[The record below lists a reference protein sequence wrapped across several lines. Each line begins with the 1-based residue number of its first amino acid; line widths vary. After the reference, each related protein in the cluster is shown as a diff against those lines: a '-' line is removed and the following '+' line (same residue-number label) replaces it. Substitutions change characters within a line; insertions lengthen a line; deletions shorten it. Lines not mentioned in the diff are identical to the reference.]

1 VTSAGPAGAGL
12 YDPCSSRPLAAD
24 TPHSLSDGE
33 RRWPVLDGI
42 PYLRVGREDVAA
54 AALAALDED
63 RAPDAAALLLA
74 DNDDWW
80 DQPPPP
86 PERLAALYRSADE
99 PGTTLR
105 DAVAGLGLGRVGDY
119 FLHREHDPSGLAV
132 AGLVATHPPAGRP
145 VIDLACGAG
154 HLLGRLAREPG
165 ASASLVGL
173 DIVFAKL
180 WLARHFVLPAGA
192 PVQLVCADLRAP
204 WPLGARQ
211 DGAGQDW
218 AGRDDGTWVACHD
231 TLYFLDDPAAVLDR
245 AATLAGRGGAVL
257 AAHCHNVE
265 HPLGDAGLPRT
276 VDEWA
281 ALLPGALTYAEEEL
295 TAAALAGRPA
305 RSSDPGALRG
315 TEAVALALDR
325 AGAPAQEGL
334 LDPSPGAALRPN
346 PLYRD
351 GVLTWPNPRWG
362 AEYGARVAAYLPERE
377 PVGLPGAQAVRRR
390 VLVELPER
398 W

>member
-1 VTSAGPAGAGL
+1 VTSGSAAPAGAGL
-12 YDPCSSRPLAAD
+12 SDPVSSRPLAAD
-24 TPHSLSDGE
+24 TPHSLHDGE

-42 PYLRVGREDVAA
+42 PYLRVGRDDVVR

-63 RAPDAAALLLA
+63 RAPEAAAVLLA

-86 PERLAALYRSADE
+86 PDRLEALYRGVDD

-119 FLHREHDPSGLAV
+119 FLHRDHDPSGLAV
-132 AGLVATHPPAGRP
+132 TGLVATHPPAGRP
-145 VIDLACGAG
+145 VVDLACGAG
-154 HLLGRLAREPG
+154 HLLRRLAREPG
-165 ASASLVGL
+165 ASPSLVGL

-180 WLARHFVLPAGA
+180 WLARHFVLPPDA

-204 WPLGARQ
+204 WPVAIRE
-211 DGAGQDW
+211 D
-218 AGRDDGTWVACHD
+218 TWVACHD
-231 TLYFLDDPAAVLDR
+231 TLYFLDDPGAVLDR
-245 AATLAGRGGAVL
+245 AAELAGERGAVL

-265 HPLGDAGLPRT
+265 HPLGDAGLPRR

-281 ALLPGALTYAEEEL
+281 ALLPGGLTYAEEEL
-295 TAAALAGRPA
+295 TAAALEGRRA
-305 RSSDPGALRG
+305 RPSDPGSLRG

-325 AGAPAQEGL
+325 AGAPPSPGL
-334 LDPSPGAALRPN
+334 LDPAPGAALRPN

-362 AEYGARVAAYLPERE
+362 AEYGGRVAAYLPERE
-377 PVGLPGAQAVRRR
+377 PVGPPDDRAVRHR